1 MKRLMVAAAIAAMS
15 AGLFAA
21 EGDGAP
27 KADGAAEAQ
36 AVEAAP
42 ARRARHAGAPFD
54 RAKFEERMKKRH
66 EERRAKV
73 AEIIKSAG
81 VAEDKVAAT
90 VDEIDKL
97 YARRPPQRPERPP
110 RRRPPAAPAQ
120 Q

>member
-27 KADGAAEAQ
+27 KAADGAVEAQ
-36 AVEAAP
+36 AAAS

-54 RAKFEERMKKRH
+54 RAKFEERMKKRQ

-73 AEIIKSAG
+73 AEILKSAG
-81 VAEDKVAAT
+81 VAEDKVEAT

-97 YARRPPQRPERPP
+97 YARRPPQRPERSP
-110 RRRPPAAPAQ
+110 RRRPPAPAQ